1 MGGIAALAALAAVLL
16 FFVLRGRRRSGS
28 GGETTPVS
36 KMVPGDDKV
45 GQLSIPSDN

>member
-16 FFVLRGRRRSGS
+16 FFVLRGRRRSRS

-36 KMVPGDDKV
+36 RAAPGDDKV
-45 GQLSIPSDN
+45 GQLSIFSDN

>member
-28 GGETTPVS
+28 RGETTPVS
-36 KMVPGDDKV
+36 KAVPGDDKV
-45 GQLSIPSDN
+45 GQLSISSDD